1 MMELTLDLVS
11 DVMII
16 LMATYLNYLIAR
28 LSQPMSEALGQRP
41 WYIILYVVAA
51 VLVLLMVLGLFG
63 ALSEAIYLGLAFSI
77 NLVSIVVAIKYW
89 YWLPAECFRAS
100 RESRAT

>member
-1 MMELTLDLVS
+1 MELSLELIS
-11 DVMII
+11 DVMIL
-16 LMATYLNYLIAR
+16 LMAIYLNFLIAR

-41 WYIILYVVAA
+41 WYLVLYVVAA
-51 VLVLLMVLGLFG
+51 ALLVLLVLGSFG
-63 ALSEAIYLGLAFSI
+63 AISETSYLGLAFGL

-100 RESRAT
+100 RGSRVN